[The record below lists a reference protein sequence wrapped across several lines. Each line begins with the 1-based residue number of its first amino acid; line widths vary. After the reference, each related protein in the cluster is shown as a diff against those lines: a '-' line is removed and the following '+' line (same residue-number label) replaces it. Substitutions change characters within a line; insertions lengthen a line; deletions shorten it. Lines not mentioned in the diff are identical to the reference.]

1 MGASHS
7 PGRRT
12 LVIPCYNE
20 ATRLDRSALLEL
32 ARSADD
38 LSLLFVD
45 DGSKDGT
52 KDVLAELE
60 RADPERVR
68 ALVLPENRG
77 KAEAVR
83 AGLLAALDRGA
94 EVVGYADAD
103 LATPGPELLRL
114 LEVLDRRGVQAVLG
128 SRWKHLGSQIERQ
141 WWRHY
146 LGRVFATMVSTGLR
160 LGIYDSQCGAKVFR
174 ASPALRHALAE
185 PFRTRWVFDVELIG
199 RLLTAPTPLSERD
212 IVEVPLEV
220 WIHKR
225 GSKLDPAQMAKA
237 GLDLARVL
245 ADVERR
251 RRRQLGS
258 SSQV

>member
-1 MGASHS
+1 MGDDTK
-7 PGRRT
+7 PNRRT

-20 ATRLDRSALLEL
+20 AARLDRAAMLEL
-32 ARSADD
+32 ARSAEN
-38 LSLLFVD
+38 LTLLFVD
-45 DGSKDGT
+45 DGSKDQT
-52 KDVLAELE
+52 KEVLAELE
-60 RADPERVR
+60 RAEPERVSH
-68 ALVLPENRG
+68 LVLPQNRG

-83 AGLLAALDRGA
+83 AGLRLALERGSA
-94 EVVGYADAD
+94 VVGYADAD
-103 LATPGPELLRL
+103 LATPGEELLRL
-114 LEVLDRRGVQAVLG
+114 FEALDRRGAQVVLG

-146 LGRVFATMVSTGLR
+146 LGRVFATLVSTGLR

-174 ASPALRHALAE
+174 DSPALRYALDE
-185 PFRTRWVFDVELIG
+185 PFHTRWVFDVELIG
-199 RLLTAPTPLSERD
+199 RLLTAPSPLSVD
-212 IVEVPLEV
+212 AIIEVPLEV

-251 RRRQLGS
+251 RRRQLS
-258 SSQV
+258 SPR

>member
-1 MGASHS
+1 M
-7 PGRRT
+7 
-12 LVIPCYNE
+12 
-20 ATRLDRSALLEL
+20 LDL
-32 ARSADD
+32 ARSAPD
-38 LSLLFVD
+38 LGLLFVD
-45 DGSKDGT
+45 DGSKDRT
-52 KDVLAELE
+52 SEVLAGIES
-60 RADPERVR
+60 AAPEHVSV
-68 ALVLPENRG
+68 LILPENRG

-83 AGLLAALDRGA
+83 AGMLLALERGA

-103 LATPGPELLRL
+103 LATPGTEILRL
-114 LEVLDRRGVQAVLG
+114 FEALHRRDVQVVLG

-146 LGRVFATMVSTGLR
+146 LGRVFATLVSTGLR
-160 LGIYDSQCGAKVFR
+160 LAIYDSQCGAKVFR
-174 ASPALRHALAE
+174 DSPALRSALAE
-185 PFRTRWVFDVELIG
+185 PFFTRWVFDVELIG
-199 RLLTAPTPLSERD
+199 RLLTAPSPLTVD
-212 IVEVPLEV
+212 QIIEVPLEV

-225 GSKLDPAQMAKA
+225 GSKLDPGQMAKA